1 MRLPPS
7 SSAALAVVGGMQP
20 SWAVCATSSGRR
32 IRLSADEI
40 TGIAEYVGRL
50 LTELPPTANM
60 DALAGILGV
69 SDLSTANLDWRD
81 LLSWRPV
88 TEDELISRGE
98 EAAWTALYDFTNP
111 DVMAQ
116 AYERYNAN
124 QAPQNY
130 KVTDLQP
137 QATESGVPE
146 VMAIVYVGENNVFQ
160 EQRIL
165 FRMVNNVWLRAS

>member
-1 MRLPPS
+1 
-7 SSAALAVVGGMQP
+7 MQP
-20 SWAVCATSSGRR
+20 DDAYYMHSGVVSWLVGQFVEVNTESQLVQS
-32 IRLSADEI
+32 
-40 TGIAEYVGRL
+40 IAENYGTEYVGRL

-81 LLSWRPV
+81 LLSWRLV

-137 QATESGVPE
+137 QATESGMPE